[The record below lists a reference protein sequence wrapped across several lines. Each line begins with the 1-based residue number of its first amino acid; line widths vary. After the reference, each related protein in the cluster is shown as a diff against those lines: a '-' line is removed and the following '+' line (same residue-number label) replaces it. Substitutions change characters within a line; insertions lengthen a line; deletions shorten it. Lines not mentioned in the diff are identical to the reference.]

1 MIRIKNLSVT
11 YESLGD
17 SCDALCN
24 MNLELSLGETCAIIG
39 PSGCGKSTLLKVLAG
54 IIKKFD
60 GTVEI
65 NGEPVMPQKQRIG
78 FIPQNYGLLPWKNVY
93 ENIRLGI
100 KIKNK
105 NHPEDKESLSILLQQ
120 LGLRGLE
127 SRYPK
132 ELSGGQQQR
141 VALARAF
148 LLKPDLLLMDE
159 PFSALDAMTR
169 EETQNIF
176 LDVWRK
182 HSVSMILVT
191 HHVEEAVY
199 LGRKIVIMSAVP
211 GTINTVIDNPLF
223 GVEDIRNHQDFFEL
237 CLTLRK
243 MIKEDWSKWGEK
255 EREFGM
261 PSAY

>member
-1 MIRIKNLSVT
+1 MIRIKDLSVT
-11 YESLGD
+11 YKSVGH
-17 SCDALCN
+17 SCDALRN
-24 MNLELSLGETCAIIG
+24 MDLELSIGETCAIIG

-54 IIKKFD
+54 IIREFD
-60 GTVEI
+60 GSVEI
-65 NGEPVMPQKQRIG
+65 NGEPVMPHKQKIG

-93 ENIRLGI
+93 ENIRLGV
-100 KIKNK
+100 KIKDK
-105 NHPEDKESLSILLQQ
+105 KHVEDKEALAILLQQ
-120 LGLRGLE
+120 LGLGGLE
-127 SRYPK
+127 SRYPR

-169 EETQNIF
+169 EDIQNVF

-199 LGRKIVIMSAVP
+199 LGRKIVIMSAFS
-211 GTINTVIDNPLF
+211 GTVNTIIDNPLF
-223 GVEDIRNHQDFFEL
+223 GVEDIRNQQEFFQL

-243 MIKEDWSKWGEK
+243 MIKEDWSKWGRK
-255 EREFGM
+255 EQEFGM
-261 PSAY
+261 LSAY